1 VRAVRIAQG
10 QRYLPTGGLLM
21 RIKVI
26 INAKD
31 ADEQERII
39 NAIRLLGVSYS
50 IELNGAI
57 IGGGSTT
64 SVVLSTKMPNW
75 SGGGG
80 GGT

>member
-1 VRAVRIAQG
+1 
-10 QRYLPTGGLLM
+10 M